1 MEHIIANL
9 LQNFEEGKLNRRQL
23 IRSLTL
29 TVSAA
34 SGVASVPAYAADE
47 APLKMVGFNHISYRV
62 ADYAKTRDFYS
73 GLLGMKVSG
82 DDGTKCFLS
91 VGSTRIV
98 VQPGEDEATRRTP
111 VVDHIAY
118 SIDDNKASIL
128 AELKRRGLSPDMGL
142 IHASR
147 ATNYVG
153 NDIPIKDPDGY
164 HVSLVAKE

>member
-1 MEHIIANL
+1 MENIIANL

-23 IRSLTL
+23 IQSLTL

-34 SGVASVPAYAADE
+34 SGVAIAPAYAAGGT
-47 APLKMVGFNHISYRV
+47 PLKTTGFNHISYRV
-62 ADYAKTRDFYS
+62 ADYTKTRDFYS
-73 GLLGMKVSG
+73 SLLGLKVTG
-82 DDGTKCFLS
+82 DDGTKCFLN
-91 VGSTRIV
+91 VGGTRIV
-98 VQPGEDEATRRTP
+98 IQPGEDEATRRTP

-118 SIDDNKASIL
+118 SIDDSKEAIL
-128 AELKRRGLSPDMGL
+128 AELKNRGLSPDMGL

-164 HVSLVAKE
+164 HVSLVAKG